1 MKGRDEIR
9 GDGGQRRPEQGE
21 VRQVEIERQGEVRQ
35 VEIGRQVEVERGRG
49 RWRERKVEVERGR

>member
-21 VRQVEIERQGEVRQ
+21 VRQVEIERH
-35 VEIGRQVEVERGRG
+35 VEVERGRG